1 MEIHSLQNLTK
12 NGQVYDLYSQVIV
25 NGVNY
30 GVYSFPC
37 TDRHTMRIDLV
48 CFDIYKHTD
57 NIDILCSLNSIYN
70 PLTIQEGDL
79 LFWIEDKDIA
89 NVRSNENVLQA
100 LIDSVTSANAGK
112 DTKQDTNRL
121 NDTANR
127 TQTEKNKKL
136 TIPPNIV
143 QTTNGNIDFSEGAI
157 ILKPNF

>member
-12 NGQVYDLYSQVIV
+12 NGNVYNLYTQVIV
-25 NGVNY
+25 NGVSY

-48 CFDIYKHTD
+48 SFDIYHNTD
-57 NIDILCSLNSIYN
+57 NIDILCAMNSIFQ
-70 PLTIQEGDL
+70 PLTIQEGDII
-79 LFWIEDKDIA
+79 FWIEDKDIA

-100 LIDSVTSANAGK
+100 LIDSVSTANAGK
-112 DTKQDTNRL
+112 DTKQDTNRI

-136 TIPPNIV
+136 SIPPNIV
-143 QTTNGNIDFSEGAI
+143 QTTTGNIDFTEGAI

>member
-1 MEIHSLQNLTK
+1 MEIHSLTNLTK
-12 NGQVYDLYSQVIV
+12 NGQVYNLYSQVIV

-48 CFDIYKHTD
+48 SVDIYNNTD
-57 NIDILCSLNSIYN
+57 NIDILCALNSIYN

-79 LFWIEDKDIA
+79 LFWIEDKDIS

-100 LIDSVTSANAGK
+100 LIDSVTTANVGK

-121 NDTANR
+121 NDTINR

-136 TIPPNIV
+136 PPPNIV
-143 QTTNGNIDFSEGAI
+143 QSTDGNIDYSEGTI